1 MPELKLYIL
10 GCPSEFRG
18 NHWRRD
24 VERSAKRLGWSV
36 THEAAQAADPE
47 EVVRRASDADLF
59 LWLRMN
65 MADPHGDAWS
75 MLRRIEDA
83 GTPTVGLHMDLY
95 WGIDSRERLINT
107 KTNPWLSCQTVY
119 TADGG
124 HDELWFERGVSH
136 IWMPPAMDDE
146 HFGLRMPARGR
157 QIKPYVFVGTYSK
170 GIHGDH
176 RRKML
181 QWAERKWPARFKH
194 YGVNNRIV
202 DEQLNQV
209 YAKAR
214 VALGDS
220 APGDFYWSD
229 RIPTTMGRG
238 GLLAHPRTPGMAEH
252 GYDDTN
258 MIMFDRYDFDQM
270 GAMVDSMTDDDIAN
284 MRESALSVTWD
295 RHMWRHRLQ
304 SIAETSIR

>member
-1 MPELKLYIL
+1 
-10 GCPSEFRG
+10 
-18 NHWRRD
+18 
-24 VERSAKRLGWSV
+24 
-36 THEAAQAADPE
+36 
-47 EVVRRASDADLF
+47 
-59 LWLRMN
+59 
-65 MADPHGDAWS
+65 
-75 MLRRIEDA
+75 
-83 GTPTVGLHMDLY
+83 
-95 WGIDSRERLINT
+95 
-107 KTNPWLSCQTVY
+107 
-119 TADGG
+119 
-124 HDELWFERGVSH
+124 
-136 IWMPPAMDDE
+136 MDDE

-170 GIHGDH
+170 GVHGDH

-258 MIMFDRYDFDQM
+258 MILFDRYDFDQM
-270 GAMVDSMTDDDIAN
+270 GAMVDSMTDDDIAS